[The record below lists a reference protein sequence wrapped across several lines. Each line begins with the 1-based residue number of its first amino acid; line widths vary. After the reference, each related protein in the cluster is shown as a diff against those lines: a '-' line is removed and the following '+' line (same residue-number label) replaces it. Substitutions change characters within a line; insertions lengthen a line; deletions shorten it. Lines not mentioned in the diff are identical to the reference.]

1 MKFLSVLR
9 LAVGLSLPIVGALCG
24 PAVAQTCP
32 AACGLQ
38 KKACLMGPRAKMAA
52 CKLGCRMN
60 AEAGD
65 LGACL
70 HGCAGDFRFD
80 RGTCRG
86 GAAECVATCRSSES
100 PAASNASP
108 SCLGSCG
115 QDLGECAR
123 AVAMKARGCI
133 RDCRSASD
141 RRACLELC
149 GDTAHGDAQNC
160 ASVFASCRTDCGV
173 PPPVPSCGRAEA
185 PTCDGACPL
194 PTLTCVPVSSSR
206 CGCMPAS
213 PNGGFVD

>member
-70 HGCAGDFRFD
+70 HGCADDFRFD

-100 PAASNASP
+100 SAASNASP

-194 PTLTCVPVSSSR
+194 PALTCVPVSSSR